1 MNVFDLPFAVF
12 AFFALVAII
21 PAAMHWS
28 GQLTGQ
34 PLVVQLFANMSL
46 GAIVLLT
53 IASWLQPGGA

>member
-1 MNVFDLPFAVF
+1 MNVFDLPFALF
-12 AFFALVAII
+12 AFFALVAIV

-28 GQLTGQ
+28 GQLGGQ

-46 GAIVLLT
+46 AAIVLLT